1 MTPGYLKA
9 LQYRIGPVGQRLFSL
24 PMIDRY
30 ILGALWMPFLF
41 GVGAFSCL
49 GIAAGVLFD
58 LVRNLS
64 EARISLDIA
73 LQVLLLQMP
82 YFISFALPMAVLLAT
97 LITFSRLSQD
107 NELTALQGC
116 GVSLYRLVGSA
127 LIFGLCVTGLTFTFN
142 ELLVPH
148 SQYQAKALLKQTLT
162 QEQSNFQDQNIF
174 YQEYGRDREVKR
186 LFYARRF
193 DGEKMNGLTMLD
205 FSQAGVSQVVTADAA
220 LWEPETSTWTFYNG
234 TIYVVTADGSYQN
247 LLQFGEQQ
255 LRIPRSA
262 LENTIPER
270 KVDEMNLVEAS
281 NYLKLIR
288 QTGDRKQIR
297 KLEIRIQQK
306 WALPFVAVGFALI
319 GTALSVSV
327 RRNQINLGFGVSI
340 LIILGHYILS
350 FLADAL
356 GNQGL
361 VSPFLAAWF
370 PTFLGV
376 AIGGG
381 LVIRAAR

>member
-1 MTPGYLKA
+1 
-9 LQYRIGPVGQRLFSL
+9 
-24 PMIDRY
+24 
-30 ILGALWMPFLF
+30 
-41 GVGAFSCL
+41 
-49 GIAAGVLFD
+49 
-58 LVRNLS
+58 
-64 EARISLDIA
+64 
-73 LQVLLLQMP
+73 
-82 YFISFALPMAVLLAT
+82 
-97 LITFSRLSQD
+97 
-107 NELTALQGC
+107 
-116 GVSLYRLVGSA
+116 
-127 LIFGLCVTGLTFTFN
+127 
-142 ELLVPH
+142 
-148 SQYQAKALLKQTLT
+148 
-162 QEQSNFQDQNIF
+162 
-174 YQEYGRDREVKR
+174 
-186 LFYARRF
+186 
-193 DGEKMNGLTMLD
+193 
-205 FSQAGVSQVVTADAA
+205 
-220 LWEPETSTWTFYNG
+220 
-234 TIYVVTADGSYQN
+234 
-247 LLQFGEQQ
+247 
-255 LRIPRSA
+255 
-262 LENTIPER
+262 
-270 KVDEMNLVEAS
+270 MNLVEAS